1 MAFQRTKPEKYSGR
15 ADLEAPKKFSP
26 EALAIHADGVKS
38 LKVHKPSF

>member
-1 MAFQRTKPEKYSGR
+1 MAFQKTNSEKYSGR
-15 ADLEAPKKFSP
+15 ADLGATNKLSP